1 MKIDKHLNLVIPIQ
15 TDTGLV
21 YIHSA
26 PISRE
31 CFEQYFLV
39 ISKTFAAIHAEG
51 LGSLAGPRIAYLML
65 KEIATQMGK
74 WKDVEHGLINEITRL
89 SNAVLLTSSGWKS
102 VPMEVV
108 KTELSEDDFR
118 DFQGYAVF
126 FICVSAM
133 HKKAMV
139 EATMAAMSALWDTL
153 ITSLDCTEFVKS
165 LPTSTEIENTGENQ
179 AQSSIPA

>member
-1 MKIDKHLNLVIPIQ
+1 MKIDKHLNLVIPIK
-15 TDTGLV
+15 TDNGLV
-21 YIHSA
+21 YIHST

-74 WKDVEHGLINEITRL
+74 WKEIEHGLINEITRL
-89 SNAVLLTSSGWKS
+89 SNAIMLTSAGWKT
-102 VPMEVV
+102 VPMEVA
-108 KTELSEDDFR
+108 KTELSDDDFR

-153 ITSLDCTEFVKS
+153 TTSLDCMEFADS
-165 LPTSTEIENTGENQ
+165 FPISTETENTGENQ
-179 AQSSIPA
+179 TQSSIAV